1 MSDIPQRAETQGSTT
16 FDPEKFFDAWAKE
29 EITPPYDNDFRK
41 FVIKSFGLKL
51 DDSFVYRAIAEVNLL
66 QAQTYLEFGG
76 QNGLHR
82 WYNDSEGN
90 EVSRKTHGTRARSPV
105 LYMEGRPETNIN
117 RDQHRPQSILLLTMT
132 SFDPQ
137 RILRMH

>member
-1 MSDIPQRAETQGSTT
+1 MSEIPQRAETQGSTT
-16 FDPEKFFDAWAKE
+16 FDPENFFDAWAKE

-51 DDSFVYRAIAEVNLL
+51 NDDFVYRAMAEVTLL

-90 EVSRKTHGTRARSPV
+90 EVSR
-105 LYMEGRPETNIN
+105 
-117 RDQHRPQSILLLTMT
+117 HRPAAHVLDRQSYTWRTDLRPT
-132 SFDPQ
+132 STETSTARNRYRCLQ
-137 RILRMH
+137 

>member
-41 FVIKSFGLKL
+41 FIIKSFGLKL
-51 DDSFVYRAIAEVNLL
+51 NDAFLYRAVAEVTLL

-82 WYNDSEGN
+82 WYNDNEGN
-90 EVSRKTHGTRARSPV
+90 EVSPNPTADV
-105 LYMEGRPETNIN
+105 LDR
-117 RDQHRPQSILLLTMT
+117 QSYA
-132 SFDPQ
+132 
-137 RILRMH
+137 